1 MPQGDTIDLEV
12 QLSEEVEVDT
22 PLTVQSSLP
31 GQVSV
36 PRSVMVLA
44 DSDTVFVPVTGTSV
58 VAGAVVTL
66 SLPQSLGGGSTTILA
81 SVEPPQGTPRTPS
94 GRVRP

>member
-1 MPQGDTIDLEV
+1 MPHGDTLYLEV
-12 QLSEEVEVDT
+12 RLSEDVEADT
-22 PLTVQSSLP
+22 PLIVQSSLP

-36 PRSVMVLA
+36 PRRVMVLA
-44 DSDTVFVPVTGTSV
+44 DSDTVMVPVTGTSV
-58 VAGAVVTL
+58 VAGAILTL

-81 SVEPPQGTPRTPS
+81 SVDPPQGTPRTPS